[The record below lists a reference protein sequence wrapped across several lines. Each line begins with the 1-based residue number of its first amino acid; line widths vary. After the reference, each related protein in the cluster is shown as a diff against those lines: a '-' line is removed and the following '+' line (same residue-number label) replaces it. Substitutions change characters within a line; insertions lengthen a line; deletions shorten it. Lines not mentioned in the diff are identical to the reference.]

1 MRSVATVVF
10 MVGLVLVG
18 FPLTEVIVWGCALL
32 GAFIFSHL
40 ITGVIW
46 MGIKKV
52 ERRAFRSAKLMG

>member
-18 FPLTEVIVWGCALL
+18 FPLTEVIVWCCALL

-40 ITGVIW
+40 TTGVIW
-46 MGIKKV
+46 MGIRKV
-52 ERRAFRSAKLMG
+52 ERRAVKSAKIMG

>member
-10 MVGLVLVG
+10 TVGLVLVG

-46 MGIKKV
+46 MGIEKV
-52 ERRAFRSAKLMG
+52 ERRAVKSAKIVG